1 MDEIISIINEWDPIN
16 LLDICPTDEYQPE
29 IKQIASV
36 ISRNNKMNYID
47 LGKIIYGIFVD
58 SFGEE
63 FSDHPWHSLPCK
75 HHPSLC
81 FRLHRVVS
89 PAELRPSCPF
99 L

>member
-63 FSDHPWHSLPCK
+63 FKKDIDECNDIAVKILK
-75 HHPSLC
+75 IY
-81 FRLHRVVS
+81 
-89 PAELRPSCPF
+89 
-99 L
+99 

>member
-36 ISRNNKMNYID
+36 ISTNNKMNYID
-47 LGKIIYGIFVD
+47 LGKIIYDIFVD

-63 FSDHPWHSLPCK
+63 FKKDIDECNDIAIKILK
-75 HHPSLC
+75 IY
-81 FRLHRVVS
+81 
-89 PAELRPSCPF
+89 
-99 L
+99 

>member
-36 ISRNNKMNYID
+36 ISTNNKMNHID
-47 LGKIIYGIFVD
+47 LGKIIYDIFVD

-63 FSDHPWHSLPCK
+63 FKKDIDECNDIAIKILK
-75 HHPSLC
+75 IY
-81 FRLHRVVS
+81 
-89 PAELRPSCPF
+89 
-99 L
+99 